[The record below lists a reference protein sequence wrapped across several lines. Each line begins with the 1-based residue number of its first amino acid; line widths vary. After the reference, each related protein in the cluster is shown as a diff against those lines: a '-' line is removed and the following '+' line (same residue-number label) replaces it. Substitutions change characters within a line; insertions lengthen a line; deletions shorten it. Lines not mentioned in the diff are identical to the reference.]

1 MDDIV
6 EWSHLPPWTTD
17 LQLVCY
23 VREQDFQFTFGYFY
37 YKIVPMIL
45 LTSYLTFNL

>member
-17 LQLVCY
+17 LYLVCY
-23 VREQDFQFTFGYFY
+23 VREQDFQYLH
-37 YKIVPMIL
+37 L
-45 LTSYLTFNL
+45 LQNCAYDITHLIFDF